1 MSTEA
6 IRLQHVWTV
15 SRSERKGLM
24 AEGGERG
31 AEAGEVGSRAT
42 AGERGLSE
50 AKGTGQLV
58 VVKR

>member
-1 MSTEA
+1 
-6 IRLQHVWTV
+6 
-15 SRSERKGLM
+15 M